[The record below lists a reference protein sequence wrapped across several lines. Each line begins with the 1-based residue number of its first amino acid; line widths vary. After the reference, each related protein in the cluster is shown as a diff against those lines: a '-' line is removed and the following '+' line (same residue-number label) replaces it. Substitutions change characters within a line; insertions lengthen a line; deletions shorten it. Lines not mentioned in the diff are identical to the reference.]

1 MSSLAKAAA
10 EIQALG
16 YEPKN
21 VVLWSQ
27 GVIVFDYDVCCGRY
41 KHQSFKIGIGIDEG
55 YPEYPPHFIFVA
67 SIDRPKLPVHTSFF
81 DKDLVWSVF
90 SVPPVDFWDTL
101 AFHDKSMKTFF
112 NRHLVRF
119 WSQI

>member
-1 MSSLAKAAA
+1 MSSLDKAAA

-16 YEPKN
+16 YKPEIVILGN
-21 VVLWSQ
+21 R
-27 GVIVFDYDVCCGRY
+27 GAIVFDYVVCCGRY
-41 KHQSFKIGIGIDEG
+41 KRQSFKIGIGIEEG
-55 YPEYPPHFIFVA
+55 YPEFPPHFIFVA
-67 SIDRPKLPVHTSFF
+67 NFDRPKLPVHTSIS
-81 DKDLVWSVF
+81 DKELAWSAF
-90 SVPPVDFWDTL
+90 SVPPNDFWDTL